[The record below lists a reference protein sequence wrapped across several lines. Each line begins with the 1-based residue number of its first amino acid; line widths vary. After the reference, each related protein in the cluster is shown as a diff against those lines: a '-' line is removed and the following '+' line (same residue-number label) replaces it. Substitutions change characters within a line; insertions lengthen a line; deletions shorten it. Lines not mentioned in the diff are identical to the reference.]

1 MANSIHSINNLK
13 FEVNGD
19 TTKISYEIEPT
30 SWTVTTEKAREIWA
44 NEVKLVKNPLQDG
57 AEVKD
62 INRCSQH
69 NTPQKKQ
76 YSFGVNDATVTT
88 FKGCNCA
95 VTVGFMN
102 DTNYFT
108 SYEKAQSQA
117 KYTSMRMAA

>member
-1 MANSIHSINNLK
+1 MTNSIHSINNLR
-13 FEVNGD
+13 FEVQGD
-19 TTKISYEIEPT
+19 ITNISYEIEPT
-30 SWTVTTEKAREIWA
+30 SWKVSTERAREIWA

-57 AEVKD
+57 TEVND
-62 INRCSQH
+62 VDRCSQH

-76 YSFGVNDATVTT
+76 YSFGMNDATVTT
-88 FKGCNCA
+88 FNGCKCA

-102 DTNYFT
+102 DTHYFT